1 MQGIFLG
8 LQALLIAL
16 FCTFLP
22 GKIWAQDFPNKVVRI
37 VVPFPPGGSAEAQA
51 RIIAQKLSE
60 AWGQPVLVD
69 SKPGAG
75 TTIGAAFVAN
85 SPADGHTLYL
95 AGNTSHVVS
104 AILHKDTIKYDA
116 IKSFA
121 GVSLIA
127 KSPFILTVNPNVP
140 ATNVK
145 EFIEWAR
152 TKQGA
157 TTYASSG
164 NGAGPHLSGELL
176 QMMTNTKM
184 THVPFKGTAPGLVAL
199 LSGEVDAQFADVA
212 VVPHLQS
219 GKLRGLAVT
228 SSARSPLFANLPT
241 ISESGVPG
249 YDVTYL
255 SAILAPA
262 GTPKAII
269 NKINSAVNVALALPD
284 VRQRLNAQGFEPS
297 GSSPDSLDALFQAEM
312 LKYEKLIRDS
322 GMKVD

>member
-60 AWGQPVLVD
+60 AWGQPVLVE

-121 GVSLIA
+121 GVSLIEIGRA
-127 KSPFILTVNPNVP
+127 
-140 ATNVK
+140 
-145 EFIEWAR
+145 
-152 TKQGA
+152 
-157 TTYASSG
+157 
-164 NGAGPHLSGELL
+164 
-176 QMMTNTKM
+176 
-184 THVPFKGTAPGLVAL
+184 HV
-199 LSGEVDAQFADVA
+199 
-212 VVPHLQS
+212 
-219 GKLRGLAVT
+219 
-228 SSARSPLFANLPT
+228 
-241 ISESGVPG
+241 
-249 YDVTYL
+249 
-255 SAILAPA
+255 
-262 GTPKAII
+262 
-269 NKINSAVNVALALPD
+269 
-284 VRQRLNAQGFEPS
+284 
-297 GSSPDSLDALFQAEM
+297 
-312 LKYEKLIRDS
+312 
-322 GMKVD
+322 